1 MGVRRIRLYTRK
13 IIGKINN
20 PSENVETTDTD
31 DFFFEDPKEK
41 TCCSSPKYSVDEGF
55 RVCQNCGE
63 VRLQIFDHSPR
74 RTYNQQEKKN
84 RVINEIVYNPIGPRT
99 VIKGNKDAHGRILN
113 SKDASYFRKLGKI
126 NKSIFSSFERNLYT
140 AIPVF
145 DRVQERLNIPDN
157 TRKDAMRIYTYAV
170 KEKMTMGRS
179 IESLISA
186 AVFCAIR
193 ISGIPVSMDEILE
206 ITSVP
211 KKKCVKDYGL
221 IRLKIL
227 PQLNFKVKHL
237 TPDRYIDRFTEDL
250 KLPMQCRN
258 FAVRLL
264 LKAINKGYNTSGK
277 DPKGIAAAVIYA
289 AAQMCGEIRT
299 QKEVCSTTQVTQVT
313 LRNRK
318 REIAQHV
325 NISWQ

>member
-1 MGVRRIRLYTRK
+1 VDQIRLYTRK
-13 IIGKINN
+13 IIGKINQS
-20 PSENVETTDTD
+20 SENLQSTDSD
-31 DFFFEDPKEK
+31 DVFFEDHKEK
-41 TCCSSPKYSVDEGF
+41 TCCSTPKFSVGDGF
-55 RVCQNCGE
+55 HVCHNCGE
-63 VRLQIFDHSPR
+63 TLSQIFDDSPR

-84 RVINEIVYNPIGPRT
+84 RTINEIVFNPIGPRT
-99 VIKGNKDAHGRILN
+99 VIRGNRDAHGRILN
-113 SKDASYFRKLGKI
+113 SKDASFFRKLGKI

-140 AIPVF
+140 AIPIF
-145 DRVQERLNIPDN
+145 DRVQERLSIPENI
-157 TRKDAMRIYTYAV
+157 RKDAMRIYTYAV

-186 AVFCAIR
+186 SFFSAIR
-193 ISGIPVSMDEILE
+193 ISGTPLTMDEILE
-206 ITSVP
+206 VTGVP

-227 PQLNFKVKHL
+227 PPLNFRVKHI

-250 KLPMQCRN
+250 RLPMECRN
-258 FAVRLL
+258 FAIRLL
-264 LKAINKGYNTSGK
+264 LKAINRGYNTSGK

-289 AAQMCGEIRT
+289 ASQMCGDIRT
-299 QKEVCSTTQVTQVT
+299 QKEVCSTTKVTQVT

>member
-1 MGVRRIRLYTRK
+1 MVRRIRLHTRK
-13 IIGKINN
+13 IRGKINH
-20 PSENVETTDTD
+20 PSENIDLTDSD
-31 DFFFEDPKEK
+31 DIFFEDPKEK
-41 TCCSSPKYSVDEGF
+41 SCCSTPNLSVEEGF
-55 RVCQNCGE
+55 SVCHNCGE
-63 VRLQIFDHSPR
+63 TYSQIFDYSPR
-74 RTYNQQEKKN
+74 RTYNQQEKKS
-84 RVINEIVYNPIGPRT
+84 RIINEIVYNPIGPRT
-99 VIKGNKDAHGRILN
+99 LLRGNKDAHGRLLN
-113 SKDASYFRKLGKI
+113 SKDAYYFRKLGKI
-126 NKSIFSSFERNLYT
+126 NKSIFSSFEKNLYT
-140 AIPVF
+140 AIPIF
-145 DRVQERLNIPDN
+145 DRVQERLSIPDN
-157 TRKDAMRIYTYAV
+157 MIKDAMRIYTYAV
-170 KEKMTMGRS
+170 KERMTMGRG

-193 ISGIPVSMDEILE
+193 IYGTPLTMNEILD
-206 ITSVP
+206 ITGIP
-211 KKKCVKDYGL
+211 KKKCMKAYGL

-227 PQLNFKVKHL
+227 PQLNYKVKNL

-258 FAVRLL
+258 FAIRLL

-289 AAQMCGEIRT
+289 ASQMCGERRT
-299 QKEVCSTTQVTQVT
+299 QGEVCSTTQVTQVT

>member
-1 MGVRRIRLYTRK
+1 MRRIRLYTRK
-13 IIGKINN
+13 ITGKISHPN
-20 PSENVETTDTD
+20 ENVETTDSD
-31 DFFFEDPKEK
+31 DMFFDEPKEK
-41 TCCSSPKYSVDEGF
+41 ACCSAPKYSVYEGYH
-55 RVCQNCGE
+55 VCQNCGQAQQ
-63 VRLQIFDHSPR
+63 QIFDNSPR

-84 RVINEIVYNPIGPRT
+84 RIINEIVWNPIGPRT
-99 VIKGNKDAHGRILN
+99 VIQGNKDAHGRLLN
-113 SKDASYFRKLGKI
+113 SKDASFFRKLGKI

-140 AIPVF
+140 AIPIF
-145 DRVQERLNIPDN
+145 DRVQERLSIPDN
-157 TRKDAMRIYTYAV
+157 IRKDAMRIYTYAV
-170 KEKMTMGRS
+170 KEKMTLGRS

-193 ISGIPVSMDEILE
+193 ISGIPLTMDEILE
-206 ITSVP
+206 ITGVP

-221 IRLKIL
+221 VRLKIL
-227 PQLNFKVKHL
+227 PELNLKVQHL
-237 TPDRYIDRFTEDL
+237 KPDRYIDRFTEDL

-258 FAVRLL
+258 FAIRLL
-264 LKAINKGYNTSGK
+264 LKAISKGYNTSGK

-289 AAQMCGEIRT
+289 ASQMCGEIRT

-325 NISWQ
+325 NITW

>member
-1 MGVRRIRLYTRK
+1 MGSIRLYTRK
-13 IIGKINN
+13 IIGKVNH
-20 PSENVETTDTD
+20 PLENIEHTDSD
-31 DFFFEDPKEK
+31 DMFFEDPKEK
-41 TCCSSPKYSVDEGF
+41 SCCSTPNYSVVEGF

-63 VRLQIFDHSPR
+63 THSQIFDDSPR

-84 RVINEIVYNPIGPRT
+84 RIINEVVYNPIGPRT

-113 SKDASYFRKLGKI
+113 SKDANFFRKLGKI

-140 AIPVF
+140 AKPIF
-145 DRVQERLNIPDN
+145 DRVQERLSIPN
-157 TRKDAMRIYTYAV
+157 NVIKDAMRIYTYAV

-186 AVFCAIR
+186 AVFSAIR
-193 ISGIPVSMDEILE
+193 ISGAPLTMDEILE
-206 ITSVP
+206 ITGVP

-258 FAVRLL
+258 FAIRLL

-289 AAQMCGEIRT
+289 SSQMCGEFRT
-299 QKEVCSTTQVTQVT
+299 QKEVCNTTQVTQVT

>member
-1 MGVRRIRLYTRK
+1 MSRIRLYTRK
-13 IIGKINN
+13 IIRKIEH
-20 PSENVETTDTD
+20 PSESVEITDSD
-31 DFFFEDPKEK
+31 DIFFEDPKEK
-41 TCCSSPKYSVDEGF
+41 SCCTSPRIRVDEGF
-55 RVCQNCGE
+55 RVCQNCGATHA
-63 VRLQIFDHSPR
+63 QIFDDSPR
-74 RTYNQQEKKN
+74 RIYNQQEKKN
-84 RVINEIVYNPIGPRT
+84 RIINEVVYNPIGPRT
-99 VIKGNKDAHGRILN
+99 VIKGNKDAHGRLLN

-140 AIPVF
+140 AIPIF
-145 DRVQERLNIPDN
+145 DRVQERLGIPDN
-157 TRKDAMRIYTYAV
+157 VMKDAKRIYNYAV
-170 KEKMTMGRS
+170 REKMTMGRS

-186 AVFCAIR
+186 AVFCSIR
-193 ISGIPVSMDEILE
+193 VSGIPLTMDEILE

-221 IRLKIL
+221 IRLEIL
-227 PQLNFKVKHL
+227 PEFNFKVKHL

-258 FAVRLL
+258 FAIRLL

-289 AAQMCGEIRT
+289 ASQMCGDIRT
-299 QKEVCSTTQVTQVT
+299 QKEICDVTQVTQVT

-318 REIAQHV
+318 REIANHV
-325 NISWQ
+325 NISWN